1 MRSFVEITKNWIKM
15 GWNVDEYGQECFK
28 VGQILTENVK
38 KLYKIACKEQFQPPE
53 KPEPRTFVI
62 SIILHYYA
70 KSSY

>member
-1 MRSFVEITKNWIKM
+1 M
-15 GWNVDEYGQECFK
+15 DEYGQECFK